1 MFKVETLHQR
11 TGSKSP
17 LREFRRMLKGIIE
30 NQEHIPD
37 YTFVLDGNTV
47 HIYPKGE
54 FQKNLAPPNQAAS
67 IDKIILNPA
76 TLEKAKHFAGKFDVY
91 FAESEWRSMLFNKK
105 SIPENAEG
113 SFISYVKWYAK
124 NN

>member
-47 HIYPKGE
+47 
-54 FQKNLAPPNQAAS
+54 
-67 IDKIILNPA
+67 
-76 TLEKAKHFAGKFDVY
+76 
-91 FAESEWRSMLFNKK
+91 
-105 SIPENAEG
+105 
-113 SFISYVKWYAK
+113 
-124 NN
+124 